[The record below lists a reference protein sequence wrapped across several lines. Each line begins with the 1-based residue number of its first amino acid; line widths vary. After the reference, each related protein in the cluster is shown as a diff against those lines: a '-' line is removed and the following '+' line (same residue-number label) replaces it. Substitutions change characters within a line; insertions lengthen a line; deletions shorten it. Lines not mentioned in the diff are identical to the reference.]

1 MSRWNKNSK
10 KYYSNYYDGYTDRHI
25 KKLNKVFDLEN
36 ESNSENSNKEQ
47 NKPGFLNGY
56 DINIACLGQTTM
68 SVNEEQKIITDWTA
82 GTLNYDEEKKQWSC
96 PLDKYF
102 YENK

>member
-36 ESNSENSNKEQ
+36 ETMKLPVPKNK
-47 NKPGFLNGY
+47 
-56 DINIACLGQTTM
+56 
-68 SVNEEQKIITDWTA
+68 KIIDYRDGYFKDLVLKW
-82 GTLNYDEEKKQWSC
+82 GNRKKLSPEVLQ
-96 PLDKYF
+96 
-102 YENK
+102 N